1 MSQIIAGIYEIQQ
14 KIGAGGGGIV
24 YLGEHTH
31 LHKKIVLKADK
42 RKLSAGEEALRREVD
57 LLKNLSHTYIPQ
69 VYDFVQEDG
78 VVYTVMDFIEG
89 ESLDKLLKRN
99 ERPSQ
104 PDVIKWACQLLEAL
118 SYIHNQPPHGILHG
132 DIKPANIML
141 RPNGDVCLID
151 FNIALAL
158 GEEGAVKVGFSRG
171 YASPEHYGMVYTSE
185 SRGARTRHSIF
196 RKNRTV
202 KTAKNINTAVE
213 KTLVLPND
221 NDKTIELGGIN
232 EDSDKTL
239 ALDDSV
245 KDNDKTLALSGQAET
260 SSALGSSQG
269 VSKPYMIMLD
279 VRSDIYSLGAT
290 FYHLLSGKRPPENA
304 LEVEPLGEE
313 ICSRGVSEILR
324 KAMAPE
330 ADMRYQTAEEMRD
343 AFLRLYETDRRVI
356 HFKKCRNAA
365 VAVCG
370 AAFLLGGAGTF
381 VGLKQLE
388 QYQQALALSEYS
400 ANELTEG
407 DVTGAVRLAM
417 QALPDEKSIFSA
429 KPSAQAQLA
438 LTNALGVYNLTDG
451 FNAYNTITLP
461 AAPFDMALSPSGSR
475 LAVVYAYEAAVY
487 GLEEQE
493 KIVSLTIQES
503 ALSDIRFVGEDKVI
517 YAGSQGVAV
526 YDLNSQSA
534 LWTGEAATA
543 IAVSGDCTTAAAV
556 DRASD
561 RAVIY
566 RVSDGEVLKEL
577 SFEGLSLNVPA
588 NDVFAD
594 AGDYIF
600 ELNEDGS
607 LLAVSLSS
615 GGLRIFDLRQP
626 DNDLIVYDESD
637 YTHFEGG
644 FCGGYFAF
652 SAQKSGESEF
662 ALIDTKKAEYAGG
675 YTSQDN
681 ILVKADRRGIYCA
694 DKNLLVNIDLAA
706 SSENELAYT
715 DNANISAFDIGE
727 KHILAVTDDAR
738 FSFYDS
744 AGSLMSSEECD
755 IENDFALLAGEF
767 AVLGNRNEPELRIL
781 KLEDH
786 SDAQLAYYAAG
797 SAHDEARVSSDM
809 QTVMLFSYKGFQIYD
824 MDGGFITQE
833 ELPDTENIYDQQFRR
848 EGGDSLLEVIWYDG
862 TVRRYSARDGSL
874 ISETK
879 EEAPDR
885 MLYEEF
891 FTDKYRIVS
900 ELHSAPKVY
909 ALDSE
914 KLLAELEEESY
925 LTYVT
930 QVGEYIITEYI
941 STEGKRY
948 GILLDED
955 FEKLAYL
962 PGLCDI
968 VGDMLVFDDN
978 AGNLRQCRLYSLQE
992 LTALGE
998 TYLSTH

>member
-1 MSQIIAGIYEIQQ
+1 MSQVIAGIYEIQQ

-24 YLGEHTH
+24 YLGEHIR
-31 LHKKIVLKADK
+31 LHKRIVLKADK
-42 RKLSAGEEALRREVD
+42 RKLSTGEEALRREVD
-57 LLKNLSHTYIPQ
+57 LLKELSHTYIPQ

-118 SYIHNQPPHGILHG
+118 SYLHNRPPHGILHG

-171 YASPEHYGMVYTSE
+171 YASPEHYGMIYTSE
-185 SRGARTRHSIF
+185 SRGAQTKHSIF
-196 RKNRTV
+196 
-202 KTAKNINTAVE
+202 KTSKTIKATDMASE
-213 KTLVLPND
+213 KTVVLPEEDSEKTQVLGNPD
-221 NDKTIELGGIN
+221 DKDKTQALGG
-232 EDSDKTL
+232 SST
-239 ALDDSV
+239 ASM
-245 KDNDKTLALSGQAET
+245 AE
-260 SSALGSSQG
+260 GSSQ
-269 VSKPYMIMLD
+269 VASRPYMIMLD

-304 LEVEPLGEE
+304 LEVEPLGED
-313 ICSRGVSEILR
+313 ICSRGVSDILR

-356 HFKKCRNAA
+356 HFKRCRNMAA
-365 VAVCG
+365 AACSV
-370 AAFLLGGAGTF
+370 AFLIGGACTF

-388 QYQQALALSEYS
+388 QYQEALALSEYS
-400 ANELTEG
+400 ADELSEG
-407 DVTGAVRLAM
+407 DVTGAVRYAL
-417 QALPDEKSIFSA
+417 QAIPNEKSIFSA

-451 FNAYNTITLP
+451 FNAYNTIMLP
-461 AAPFDMALSPSGSR
+461 AAPFDMVVSPNGSR

-487 GLEEQE
+487 ELEDQRQ
-493 KIVSLTIQES
+493 IASLPIQES
-503 ALSDIRFVGEDKVI
+503 ALSDIRFVDEDKII
-517 YAGSQGVAV
+517 YAGSQGVTA
-526 YDLNSQSA
+526 YDLNSQSV
-534 LWTGEAATA
+534 LWTGEIATE
-543 IAVSGDCTTAAAV
+543 IAVSGDCTTVAAV

-566 RVSDGEVLKEL
+566 NASDGTILEEL
-577 SFEGLSLNVPA
+577 FFEGLSMNVPA

-600 ELNEDGS
+600 ELNEEGS
-607 LLAVSLSS
+607 MLAVSLNG
-615 GGLRIFDLRQP
+615 GGLRIFNLSQP
-626 DNDLIVYDESD
+626 DEDLIIYDESD

-644 FCGGYFAF
+644 FCGRYFAF

-662 ALIDTKKAEYAGG
+662 ALIDTEKAEYAGG

-681 ILVKADRRGIYCA
+681 ILVKADSSGIYCA
-694 DKNLLVNIDLAA
+694 DKNLLVNIDPEA
-706 SSENELAYT
+706 SSENEIAYT
-715 DNANISAFDIGE
+715 NNVNISAFDIGE
-727 KHILAVTDDAR
+727 KHTLTVTDDAV

-744 AGSLMSSEECD
+744 AGNLMSSESCD
-755 IENDFALLAGEF
+755 VENDFAFMAGEF

-781 KLEDH
+781 KLENH
-786 SDAQLAYYAAG
+786 SSEQLAYYDAMDM
-797 SAHDEARVSSDM
+797 HDEARVSSDM
-809 QTVMLFSYKGFQIYD
+809 QTIMLFDYKGFRIYD
-824 MDGGFITQE
+824 MDGGFIMQQ
-833 ELPDTENIYDQQFRR
+833 ELPDAENIYDQQFRR
-848 EGGDSLLEVIWYDG
+848 NGDASTLEVIWYDG
-862 TVRRYSARDGSL
+862 TVREYSAKDGSL

-909 ALDSE
+909 ALGSNR
-914 KLLAELEEESY
+914 LAAELEEESY

-941 STEGKRY
+941 STEGGRY
-948 GILLDED
+948 GILLDES

-968 VGDMLVFDDN
+968 LGDMLVFDDN

-992 LTALGE
+992 LMSLGDI
-998 TYLSTH
+998 YLSTHQ